1 MKQSRPEGQVRR
13 IAPILAAVLVA
24 TTGCTVRSV
33 REAPIED
40 KSAAPRPAK
49 PAPIVS
55 APAATTPAP
64 VPSGPR
70 EATNGTYTVQR
81 GDTLY
86 SIAIAFGHDY
96 RDIARWNNLDDPTKI
111 SVGQVLRVAPPEG
124 DAPAAAVVGVVTATP
139 SAQAETRPLE
149 AVPQPAPPATLPP
162 AAPSTTPS
170 APALPAPPIATAPG
184 APAATPAPAP
194 APSAPATPDTTAKP
208 AAPSTNLQ
216 WQWPAKGKVVDGF
229 AEGRNKGVDIGGN
242 EGDAIVA
249 AGDGEVVYS
258 GSGLRTYGNLVIIK
272 HNDDFISAYGHN
284 KQILVKQGD
293 AVKRGQ
299 RIANLGKADD
309 GQAKLHFE
317 IRYKGKP
324 VDPTRYLPPAR

>member
-1 MKQSRPEGQVRR
+1 MRQAVVRAHVWR
-13 IAPILAAVLVA
+13 ILPLVVAAVLA
-24 TTGCTVRSV
+24 TGCTVRAV

-40 KSAAPRPAK
+40 KSSTARVAK
-49 PAPIVS
+49 PAAPIVN
-55 APAATTPAP
+55 ATPAP
-64 VPSGPR
+64 PPSSPR
-70 EATNGTYTVQR
+70 EASNGTYIVQR

-111 SVGQVLRVAPPEG
+111 AVGQTLRVAPPEG
-124 DAPAAAVVGVVTATP
+124 DTPAAAVVGVVTVNP
-139 SAQAETRPLE
+139 SAPTETRPLDV
-149 AVPQPAPPATLPP
+149 VPQSTAPSALPPPAAPPSAPLPSVTPPGAGLPAPPAPSTVPPVAAAPAPDVMPRP
-162 AAPSTTPS
+162 AAPS
-170 APALPAPPIATAPG
+170 AT
-184 APAATPAPAP
+184 
-194 APSAPATPDTTAKP
+194 
-208 AAPSTNLQ
+208 LV

-229 AEGRNKGVDIGGN
+229 SEGRNKGIDIGGN
-242 EGDAIVA
+242 EGDAVLA

-293 AVKRGQ
+293 PVRRGQ

-309 GQAKLHFE
+309 GAAKLHFE

-324 VDPTRYLPPAR
+324 VDPARYLPPAR

>member
-1 MKQSRPEGQVRR
+1 
-13 IAPILAAVLVA
+13 
-24 TTGCTVRSV
+24 V

-49 PAPIVS
+49 PAPVVT
-55 APAATTPAP
+55 APSGTTAAAP
-64 VPSGPR
+64 VSGPR

-124 DAPAAAVVGVVTATP
+124 DSPAAAVVGVVTVNP
-139 SAQAETRPLE
+139 SAPTETRPLE
-149 AVPQPAPPATLPP
+149 AVPQPAPSAALPP
-162 AAPSTTPS
+162 VAPSTAPTPS
-170 APALPAPPIATAPG
+170 APAPAAAPTAPSPTPSTALPPPAG
-184 APAATPAPAP
+184 ATMPE
-194 APSAPATPDTTAKP
+194 SAPKS
-208 AAPSTNLQ
+208 AAPSVAPSSTLP
-216 WQWPAKGKVVDGF
+216 WQWPAKGKVIDGF
-229 AEGRNKGVDIGGN
+229 AEGRNKGIDIGGN
-242 EGDAIVA
+242 EGDAVVA

-293 AVKRGQ
+293 AVRRGQ
-299 RIANLGKADD
+299 RIANLGKSDD
-309 GQAKLHFE
+309 GLAKLHFE

-324 VDPTRYLPPAR
+324 VDPTRYLPPVR